1 MLHEDQM
8 QDDDADEE
16 PMQPTQPKRKTA
28 LLDRILEDCC
38 RVIFACSYGRYA
50 P

>member
-8 QDDDADEE
+8 QDDDADDE
-16 PMQPTQPKRKTA
+16 PKKTA
-28 LLDRILEDCC
+28 PLDRILEDCY